1 MLMPMDIR
9 DTAGV
14 GRNNWVED
22 HDRMVVTVTD
32 LRTKEWID
40 EKGEYCET
48 QEDVEFPATYE
59 VCSVCQGKGT
69 YVNPNI
75 DRYGLTG
82 EDFAEDPEF
91 HEDYVSG
98 MYDVTCQQ
106 CKGRRVDMVIDY
118 DRADP
123 KDTELYDEYMEDFW
137 RHQLEL
143 RSERMYGA

>member
-14 GRNNWVED
+14 GRNNWV
-22 HDRMVVTVTD
+22 DRMVVTVTD

-48 QEDVEFPATYE
+48 QEDGEFPATYE

-82 EDFAEDPEF
+82 EDFAEAPEF